1 MSYGLTVNND
11 ANCWTT
17 TYYPIICAVFVQV
30 ILFNY
35 KTIFNCHFLI
45 VEGIVLKLLSV
56 KKYFV
61 YHAGMK
67 FNEKKSY
74 QLWQVIQT
82 FL

>member
-1 MSYGLTVNND
+1 MVSLQTMMP
-11 ANCWTT
+11 TFRQQHIT
-17 TYYPIICAVFVQV
+17 LLFVQV

-61 YHAGMK
+61 YHVGMK
-67 FNEKKSY
+67 FNEK
-74 QLWQVIQT
+74 
-82 FL
+82 